1 MTIIKKILLMLSITG
16 MMTVM
21 AGCAYNNSNINNHRL
36 NKTEQYKLGVKADK
50 LEGLPVISV
59 KKRLSSAKKIQ
70 GVKNGK

>member
-1 MTIIKKILLMLSITG
+1 MTIIKKILLMLSIAG
-16 MMTVM
+16 MMTIM
-21 AGCAYNNSNINNHRL
+21 AGCAYNNSINNHRL

-59 KKRLSSAKKIQ
+59 KKLLSSAKKIQ